1 MSETDFFQEVRQQK
15 NYKKAITLV
24 PYAEFLGISF
34 EEDEE
39 DNNRLVFT
47 LPFDRSLIGN
57 PILPAL
63 HGGAVA
69 GFMEN
74 AAITHLMWTM
84 TSRALPKNINFTI
97 DYVASAKPQ
106 DTFASCQ
113 VVKQGKRIANVQIEA
128 WQDDK
133 NKPIA
138 IARSHFKV
146 F

>member
-15 NYKKAITLV
+15 DFKKAIALV
-24 PYAEFLGISF
+24 PYAEFLSIRF
-34 EEDEE
+34 EECEA

-47 LPFDRSLIGN
+47 LPFDPSLIGN

-74 AAITHLMWTM
+74 AAIIHLMWTM
-84 TSRALPKNINFTI
+84 SSRALPKNINFTI
-97 DYVASAKPQ
+97 DYIASAKPQ
-106 DTFASCQ
+106 DTFASCL
-113 VVKQGKRIANVQIEA
+113 VIKQGKRIANVQIEA
-128 WQDDK
+128 WQD
-133 NKPIA
+133 NRTRPIA